1 LRDWGR
7 ASEAPARGRQLE
19 GLRGPAGGGLV
30 GVVAIFPFAW
40 SFSEA
45 ASTPQASSMSMTT
58 VLALARMQKLTATL

>member
-1 LRDWGR
+1 V
-7 ASEAPARGRQLE
+7 
-19 GLRGPAGGGLV
+19 V